1 MSGRVGPCLTVPL
14 CPLFC
19 RPQAELMREMDTQ
32 LRALQLHEAEDDDKG
47 INSDETVS
55 GSRRSL
61 GDPSKGVPHEQSPLH
76 YGPSLSLSLSR
87 HTTIYGQQGRSHARN
102 PLSESSPPPSSRQ
115 QIGSRYTPK

>member
-47 INSDETVS
+47 INSDETVP

-61 GDPSKGVPHEQSPLH
+61 GDPSKGVVSNAATTVGAVDDEAVGRALLRSVAEQPPLQE
-76 YGPSLSLSLSR
+76 GPGSLLMR
-87 HTTIYGQQGRSHARN
+87 
-102 PLSESSPPPSSRQ
+102 
-115 QIGSRYTPK
+115 